1 VVKLN
6 QAAFNFAKELVVAG
20 RSVFDERDD
29 WSEHRPSAQTE
40 NEFLAAHGF
49 REYAK

>member
-20 RSVFDERDD
+20 RSVFDE
-29 WSEHRPSAQTE
+29 SEHRPSAQTE